1 MCLRDYKN
9 LLPHMSVVIDPI
21 TLINSVVVIQSE
33 PDTLE
38 TLTFFHMWRRVLTF
52 KILMNLIEVRKS
64 IKDPVF

>member
-1 MCLRDYKN
+1 
-9 LLPHMSVVIDPI
+9 MSVVIDPI

>member
-1 MCLRDYKN
+1 
-9 LLPHMSVVIDPI
+9 MSVVIDPI
-21 TLINSVVVIQSE
+21 TLIKSVVVIQFE

>member
-1 MCLRDYKN
+1 
-9 LLPHMSVVIDPI
+9 MSVVIDPI
-21 TLINSVVVIQSE
+21 TLIKSVVVIQSE

-38 TLTFFHMWRRVLTF
+38 TLTFAHMWRRVLTF